1 MMRISCVLAVQG
13 ECVRRRDKSEKML
26 RLSVR
31 WVDRLPINRT
41 VGIGK
46 PGHVVCAADPR
57 VTREAEKGRCPQT
70 AQP

>member
-31 WVDRLPINRT
+31 WVDRLPIKLGLRR
-41 VGIGK
+41 K
-46 PGHVVCAADPR
+46 A
-57 VTREAEKGRCPQT
+57 REAEKGRCPQT